1 MVLVKSLILFLL
13 FLPFLAHSQIKSI
26 GTPNILSYPKSVYHA
41 GTQNWDVAQDK
52 NGFMYF
58 ANNDGVLKFDGFH
71 WDLLSVPL
79 SLVRSVMVDSKNR
92 IFVGLLY
99 DFGMLEQDES
109 GKLSYHSL
117 LDLVPKD
124 DRGFNDV
131 WKIHEN
137 NGNIIFQ
144 SYEKMFIY
152 DGRMIHT
159 INPSDKFHF
168 SFKINERLLIHEP
181 GEGLYELYGNYI
193 DKLPWA
199 EPLKNFE
206 ILSILEIEGNRLL
219 IGTSQNGFFYYYQG
233 RLVPWNTEVN
243 EFIKTNKL
251 FSAITIDGNLIALG
265 TILNGVVITNENG
278 KILQHLNRSTGLHNN
293 TILSMYTDKE
303 KNLWLGLDNGINYV
317 EINSPTSYIT
327 DKGEIGTG
335 YCCQIFDEK
344 LYVGTNQGLFV
355 KPFNNFL
362 QSNENFSL
370 VENSEGQV
378 WSLGVFDGELICG
391 HNNGT
396 YTIEGQVAKKISE
409 EPGAWRFIQLK
420 NNKDVL
426 LGGSYTGLVILRK
439 GLNGWEYKCKIKGFN
454 ESSRFLFQNDDGA
467 IWMSHGGKGIY
478 KFELNSALD
487 SVEKYS
493 LYKEEDGLPSD
504 EQNIQFQLDGK
515 NYVSTIGGIY
525 KYNSSTNS
533 FVMANEM
540 NQLFEID
547 GRIKTVE
554 TDENDNIWYI
564 SHNESG
570 VLRKNEDLTYT
581 KIVNPFKALSGMF
594 VSEFEFI
601 YPYNND
607 HIIFGIDKG
616 FAHYSSKF
624 PKSYIQEYKSYITKV
639 ELSYLDSVVLV
650 RQDDLSLAHK
660 FPFKR
665 NSLRFHFAAPFYENL
680 IDLRFSYFL
689 ESYSEKWSEWS
700 ADNYRDFT
708 NLSHGTYRFKVKAVN
723 NYGVE
728 SGISEFDFIIQP
740 PWYQSRW
747 AYGIY
752 IFSALCILLSVIVFI
767 RYRIRKSE
775 ESEKIK
781 HEKSLKE
788 KENSF
793 QLQSVVAEKE
803 IIRLRNDKLR
813 AEKLYRD
820 KELANQTMSIVQK
833 NKFLVKL
840 NLELQRIQNVTE
852 DNSVVSKLTLL
863 KKKVDKEIDNKQHN
877 KMFETYFDEVHNE
890 FFERLK
896 LKYPQLSPKEVRL
909 CAYMRMNIS
918 TKEIATLLN
927 ITDRGVEV
935 SRYRLRKK
943 MELTR
948 EINLPTFLS
957 NI

>member
-1 MVLVKSLILFLL
+1 MVLVRNLVLFLL
-13 FLPFLAHSQIKSI
+13 FLPFLAHPHIKSI
-26 GTPNILSYPKSVYHA
+26 GTPNILSYPKSTYQA

-79 SLVRSVMVDSKNR
+79 SMVRSVMVDSKNR

-99 DFGMLEQDES
+99 DFGVLEQDES
-109 GKLSYHSL
+109 GELKYQSL
-117 LDLVPKD
+117 LDLVPKE
-124 DRGFNDV
+124 DRAFNDV
-131 WKIHEN
+131 WKIHEI

-152 DGRMIHT
+152 DGQMIHT
-159 INPSDKFHF
+159 INPKDKFNF
-168 SFKINERLLIHEP
+168 SFKINERLLVHEP
-181 GEGLYELYGNYI
+181 GEGLFELYGNYI
-193 DKLPWA
+193 EKLPWA
-199 EPLKNFE
+199 EPLIGLE

-219 IGTSQNGFFYYYQG
+219 IGTARNGFFYYNQG
-233 RLVPWNTEVN
+233 RLSRWNTEAN
-243 EFIKTNKL
+243 EFLKTNKL
-251 FSAITIDGNLIALG
+251 FSAAIIEGNIIVLG

-278 KILQHLNRSTGLHNN
+278 EILQHLNRSTGLLNN
-293 TILSMYTDKE
+293 TILSIFTDKD
-303 KNLWLGLDNGINYV
+303 KNLWLGLDNGLNYV

-327 DKGEIGTG
+327 GKGEIGTG
-335 YCCQIFDEK
+335 YCCQIFKGK

-355 KPFNNFL
+355 KPFNHFL
-362 QSNENFSL
+362 QNNESFSL

-378 WSLGVFDGELICG
+378 WSLGVYDDQLICG
-391 HNNGT
+391 HNAGT
-396 YTIEGQVAKKISE
+396 FIIEKGKAKKICE
-409 EPGAWRFIQLK
+409 EPGAWGYIQFK
-420 NNKDVL
+420 NKKDVL
-426 LGGSYTGLVILRK
+426 LGGNYNGLVVLRK
-439 GLNGWEYKCKIKGFN
+439 GINGWEHGGKVKGFD
-454 ESSRFLFQNDDGA
+454 ESSRFLFQNDDGT

-478 KFELNSALD
+478 KIELNAELD
-487 SVEKYS
+487 SVAKYY
-493 LYKEEDGLPSD
+493 LFKQADGLPSD
-504 EQNIQFQLDGK
+504 VKNIQFQLDEK
-515 NYVSTIGGIY
+515 NYISTVDGIY
-525 KYNSSTNS
+525 KYNNSSNS
-533 FVMANEM
+533 FVVANEI
-540 NQLFEID
+540 NELFDVD

-564 SHNESG
+564 SQNESG

-581 KIVNPFKALSGMF
+581 KIVNPFKALSGIF
-594 VSEFEFI
+594 VSNFEFI

-639 ELSYLDSVVLV
+639 ELSYIDSVVLV
-650 RQDDLSLAHK
+650 RQDDLSLTHK
-660 FPFKR
+660 FPFNR
-665 NSLRFHFAAPFYENL
+665 NALRFHFTAPFYENL

-689 ESYSEKWSEWS
+689 ENYSEKWSEWS

-708 NLSHGTYRFKVKAVN
+708 NLPHGTYRFKVKAVN

-728 SGISEFDFIIQP
+728 SDISEFSFIIQP
-740 PWYQSRW
+740 PWYQSSW
-747 AYGIY
+747 AYVFY
-752 IFSALCILLSVIVFI
+752 ILFILCILFSVVVFV
-767 RYRIRKSE
+767 RFRLRKSE
-775 ESEKIK
+775 EAEKIK
-781 HEKSLKE
+781 HEKHLREKE
-788 KENSF
+788 KSF

-840 NLELQRIQNVTE
+840 NQELQRIQNVTE
-852 DNSVVSKLTLL
+852 DNSVITKLTLL
-863 KKKVDKEIDNKQHN
+863 KRKIDKEIDNKQQN

-927 ITDRGVEV
+927 ITDRGVEI